1 MWIHYLPN
9 LYIPFL
15 RRKSTLLIF
24 VKSIPIYRYFPII
37 AIKQQLLSPL

>member
-1 MWIHYLPN
+1 MDPLPPQSI
-9 LYIPFL
+9 YSFL
-15 RRKSTLLIF
+15 TTQKYSIIF